1 MTDTQPHQEI
11 YLVFSDAS
19 TNRNKWWKAIAHPTG
34 ELVTSWGRVGY
45 KGQTKPYQCGSYK
58 AAVAKLNQLALAK
71 KLKGYN
77 ETAAQI
83 ESQEQS
89 LIKRAIQLLLI
100 IRPHVEQR
108 DFSNRSYL
116 DALNEYLRIIPTPL
130 GMKIDPATIF
140 SLAEVNRQ
148 RKSLEGLLRRVLDTP
163 ETQSSFS
170 NPQSISLKSIS
181 ASFWKATRTKK

>member
-1 MTDTQPHQEI
+1 MTNEQNYYQI
-11 YLVFSDAS
+11 YLVFTNADANS
-19 TNRNKWWKAIAHPTG
+19 NKFWQAIVNPTG
-34 ELVTSWGRVGY
+34 SLVTSWGRVGY
-45 KGQTKPYQCGSYK
+45 KGQTKSYQCGSYQ
-58 AAVAKLNQLALAK
+58 AAVAKLKQLALAK
-71 KLKGYN
+71 KLKGYI
-77 ETAAQI
+77 ETVAQI

-116 DALNEYLRIIPTPL
+116 DALNEYLTIIPTPL

-148 RKSLEGLLRRVLDTP
+148 IESLEELLRRVLVTP
-163 ETQSSFS
+163 ETQSSSS
-170 NPQSISLKSIS
+170 NPQPISLKSIS
-181 ASFWKATRTKK
+181 ASFWKATRTKN

>member
-19 TNRNKWWKAIAHPTG
+19 ANRNKWWKAIAHPPG

-45 KGQTKPYQCGSYK
+45 EGQTKSYQCSSYQ

-71 KLKGYN
+71 KLKGYR
-77 ETAAQI
+77 ETVAQT

-116 DALNEYLRIIPTPL
+116 DALNEYLTIIPTPL

-148 RKSLEGLLRRVLDTP
+148 IESLEELLKPVLVTP
-163 ETQSSFS
+163 ESQSSS
-170 NPQSISLKSIS
+170 SSHQPISLKSIS
-181 ASFWKATRTKK
+181 ASFWKAAHTKK

>member
-1 MTDTQPHQEI
+1 MTSEENYHQI
-11 YLVFSDAS
+11 YLVFTDTDANS
-19 TNRNKWWKAIAHPTG
+19 NKFWQAVAHPTG

-45 KGQTKPYQCGSYK
+45 KGQTKSYQCGSYQ

-71 KLKGYN
+71 KLKGYI
-77 ETAAQI
+77 ETVAQI

-100 IRPHVEQR
+100 VRPHVERR

-116 DALNEYLRIIPTPL
+116 DALNEYLTIIPTPL

-148 RKSLEGLLRRVLDTP
+148 RESLERLLRRVPDTP
-163 ETQSSFS
+163 ETQSSS
-170 NPQSISLKSIS
+170 SSCPSISLKSIS
-181 ASFWKATRTKK
+181 ASFWKAARTKK